1 MKCLRL
7 LLALWLVS
15 GSAQSVLARDQQL
28 EIIPLRHRL
37 VRDVLPQLEPLLAP
51 SGTLTGNGNQLIVRT
66 TPENLAEL
74 KTALGALDT
83 AALRLR
89 VTVSQSRRDE
99 DGASGAGARVRIE
112 TTGNA
117 AAPGQLALA
126 PQVYSTSR
134 SEGMQLLQ
142 TVLTMDGQPALI
154 DIGETTPQPFVLGYV
169 LTPAG
174 PAVSVG
180 MDYQTASS
188 GFYVT
193 PSLRGETVEIAL
205 DARLQ
210 AAAHETPDR
219 LVSHQTRVTVSGR
232 LGEWVAVGGT
242 LQTAADTGRE
252 PFAARAASGS
262 NAYQLWVRIERAP

>member
-1 MKCLRL
+1 MKHLLC
-7 LLALWLVS
+7 LLALLLVV
-15 GSAQSVLARDQQL
+15 GSAPSAVAREQQL

-37 VRDVLPQLEPLLAP
+37 VRDVLPQLQALLAP
-51 SGTLTGNGNQLIVRT
+51 EGTLTGNGSQLIVRT

-74 KTALGALDT
+74 KLALSALDT
-83 AALRLR
+83 APIRLR

-99 DGASGAGARVRIE
+99 TAASGAGARVTYE

-117 AAPGQLALA
+117 ATPGPLALA
-126 PQVYSTSR
+126 PEVYSTR
-134 SEGMQLLQ
+134 TSEGMRLLQ

-154 DIGETTPQPFVLGYV
+154 DIGQTTPQPFVLGYV
-169 LTPAG
+169 ITPMG
-174 PAVSVG
+174 PAVNLG
-180 MDYQTASS
+180 MGYQTASS

-210 AAAHETPDR
+210 ANRDDAPAR
-219 LVSHQTRVTVSGR
+219 LDSHQTRVTVSGR

-242 LQTAADTGRE
+242 LRTVAGEDRKTLAQG
-252 PFAARAASGS
+252 AASGS
-262 NAYQLWVRIERAP
+262 SDYQLWVRIERAP

>member
-1 MKCLRL
+1 MKQL
-7 LLALWLVS
+7 LLVALLLVV
-15 GSAQSVLARDQQL
+15 GSVPSTAAREQQL

-37 VRDVLPQLEPLLAP
+37 VQEVLPQLQALLAP
-51 SGTLTGNGNQLIVRT
+51 EGTLTGSGSQLIVRT
-66 TPENLAEL
+66 TPENLVEL

-83 AALRLR
+83 VPIRLR

-99 DGASGAGARVRIE
+99 TAASNAGARVTYE

-117 AAPGQLALA
+117 AEPGPLALA
-126 PQVYSTSR
+126 PQVYSTRS

-154 DIGETTPQPFVLGYV
+154 DIGQTTPQPFMLGYV
-169 LTPAG
+169 ITPMG
-174 PAVSVG
+174 PAVNLG
-180 MDYQTASS
+180 MSDQTASS

-210 AAAHETPDR
+210 ARRGDAPER
-219 LVSHQTRVTVSGR
+219 LDSHQTRVTVSGR

-242 LQTAADTGRE
+242 LRTATGEGRE
-252 PFAARAASGS
+252 TLAQGAASGS
-262 NAYQLWVRIERAP
+262 SDYQLWVRVERAP